1 MAMAQASS
9 RLLYPQRFYAAAS
22 YAGFDGSP
30 HSASK
35 AVRSESALILYA
47 LYQQATVGPC
57 NAPEPSAW
65 NAVEKSKWSSWKKLA
80 DMAST
85 EAMRLFVKILEEED
99 PGWYSRVSN
108 FFSELVVDV
117 QMNQN
122 SSIQPV
128 VENGN
133 SFPETKTI
141 STENGSI
148 VEAQDKDVVS
158 EGFGSVVVYDQWTA
172 PPLSGLRQNPD
183 TECMEEG
190 EMAQQQRPRLPPEIR
205 RIPRELPHRPPG
217 RAGVARHA
225 GYLQCAPSRLVILIF
240 APGLLSSMFSVEL
253 LLWLKQ
259 AQEAGLS
266 SLMLQSL
273 LTLRWGS
280 GCHAPKRRRLVPDST
295 AASRIRG

>member
-1 MAMAQASS
+1 MTVASS
-9 RLLYPQRFYAAAS
+9 VVHEGLGRRAEDVNKPIIKYIVNVLSNEDFDFSDDGEGAFDALDELLVGAGCVSDFAECRSVCSIISEKFGKHGLVKAKPTVRSLSAPVRMDDGMDEKVAPKKKVERFYAAAS

-30 HSASK
+30 RSASK
-35 AVRSESALILYA
+35 AVRAKFSSESALILYA

-65 NAVEKSKWSSWKKLA
+65 HAVEKSKWSSWKKLA

-99 PGWYSRVSN
+99 PGWYSRASN
-108 FFSELVVDV
+108 FVSEPMVDV

-148 VEAQDKDVVS
+148 VEVQDKGVVS

-172 PPLSGLRQNPD
+172 PPVSGLHPK
-183 TECMEEG
+183 
-190 EMAQQQRPRLPPEIR
+190 
-205 RIPRELPHRPPG
+205 
-217 RAGVARHA
+217 
-225 GYLQCAPSRLVILIF
+225 SRY
-240 APGLLSSMFSVEL
+240 
-253 LLWLKQ
+253 
-259 AQEAGLS
+259 
-266 SLMLQSL
+266 
-273 LTLRWGS
+273 
-280 GCHAPKRRRLVPDST
+280 
-295 AASRIRG
+295 